1 MEYGMWNME
10 YGFLKED
17 TKIRSFRD
25 LFAWQE
31 GHKLVLQ
38 IYAATKRFP
47 AEETYGL
54 TSQMKRAAV
63 SITSNISEGFGKKS
77 YKDKL
82 RYYVISHGSLL
93 EIENQL
99 AIANDLGYLPRTSF
113 NDISHH
119 SERVHKIL
127 NALIKK
133 TEYFTKHS

>member
-1 MEYGMWNME
+1 ME
-10 YGFLKED
+10 YGFSERKE
-17 TKIRSFRD
+17 KIKSFRD
-25 LFAWQE
+25 LYAWQE

-38 IYAATKRFP
+38 IYAATKSFP
-47 AEETYGL
+47 GVEIYGL

-63 SITSNISEGFGKKS
+63 SITFNIAEGFGKKS

-99 AIANDLGYLPRTSF
+99 AIATDLGYLPRTLF
-113 NDISHH
+113 DDISHH